1 MSTQPYAWT
10 VIATVPENPD
20 RMPLA
25 AYGSR
30 YRWADSQSAWLR
42 KGLTT
47 VWVPFDGGRYEKNRR
62 VLTTPGECA
71 AKTWPKEATAKAQAT
86 VARNCGF
93 IVEVVPLFADDT
105 DWKAKHDAIAAE
117 YAILELDMDELQR
130 EVVRLRTQL
139 GEERITVLKLMKEA
153 EAMSLYGS
161 HEWTH

>member
-10 VIATVPENPD
+10 VKATVPADPKLMPKDRYGRPLWWSSSSSWYKNNVPGGVEGNP
-20 RMPLA
+20 
-25 AYGSR
+25 GFTS
-30 YRWADSQSAWLR
+30 
-42 KGLTT
+42 
-47 VWVPFDGGRYEKNRR
+47 
-62 VLTTPGECA
+62 
-71 AKTWPKEATAKAQAT
+71 AKTWQRHSVAAAQAT

-93 IVEVVPLFADDT
+93 IVEIVPLFADDT
-105 DWKAKHDAIAAE
+105 DWKAKHDALAAE

>member
-1 MSTQPYAWT
+1 MSNEPYAWT
-10 VIATVPENPD
+10 VIATVPENPQDMPVCDWD
-20 RMPLA
+20 RD
-25 AYGSR
+25 R
-30 YRWADSQSAWLR
+30 FRWVNVSSAWLR
-42 KGLTT
+42 KGLSYEY
-47 VWVPFDGGRYEKNRR
+47 VPYEGRYCKNR
-62 VLTTPGECA
+62 LSLKCPGQKS
-71 AKTWPKEATAKAQAT
+71 AKTWEKYSIAKQQAT

-93 IVEVVPLFADDT
+93 IVEIVPLFADDT
-105 DWKAKHDAIAAE
+105 DWKAKHDALAAE